1 LRLFNAQA
9 RNDAKL
15 NAAEWSCS
23 LFGRFGLVRKLRSN
37 PVLSSF
43 IPKLHGTSDSR
54 VLHVVML
61 STSFF
66 FTGVIRC
73 RALFISRITRQPSH
87 SLRSCSSPLQ
97 TKGHRTPSS
106 DRSKGCTD
114 HQPKSCKG
122 LTGRN
127 PHRGCVKCDCAFVG
141 CLPSG
146 HLITI
151 LVSKFWETARISSLW
166 L

>member
-1 LRLFNAQA
+1 MLNSMPLSGVVHSSAGLVLCGSYDPTPFYRALFLKSMELQI
-9 RNDAKL
+9 L
-15 NAAEWSCS
+15 ECCTLSCS
-23 LFGRFGLVRKLRSN
+23 QLL
-37 PVLSSF
+37 
-43 IPKLHGTSDSR
+43 
-54 VLHVVML
+54 
-61 STSFF
+61 F

-73 RALFISRITRQPSH
+73 RALFISRITPQPSH

-122 LTGRN
+122 LTGRTRN
-127 PHRGCVKCDCAFVG
+127 PHWGCVKCDCAFVG

-151 LVSKFWETARISSLW
+151 LVSKFWETARMSSLW